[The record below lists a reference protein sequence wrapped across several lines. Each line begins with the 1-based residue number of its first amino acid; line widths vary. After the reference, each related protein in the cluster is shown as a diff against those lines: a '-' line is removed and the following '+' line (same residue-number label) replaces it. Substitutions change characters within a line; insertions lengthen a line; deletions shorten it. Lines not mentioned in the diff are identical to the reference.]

1 MEKKEEK
8 INIQNIAQ
16 SEILTSVIVRRVPNV
31 CQPLQWRPYFGTYG
45 FSVALKCQSKISCG
59 SFRDPFVSTENEDR
73 VFRENIRSDTLHKV
87 ITEYLQNC
95 CLQM

>member
-1 MEKKEEK
+1 MSV
-8 INIQNIAQ
+8 NRF
-16 SEILTSVIVRRVPNV
+16 SDDHTSGPTAFLL
-31 CQPLQWRPYFGTYG
+31 P
-45 FSVALKCQSKISCG
+45 LKCQSKISCG